1 MRGLWGYKMAA
12 FPNVGF
18 QKMTMRLKSAT
29 QISTSPFTFD
39 QQVHEHQGV
48 RWEAEVTLPP
58 LKQSEAKEVEAF
70 FASLR
75 GQSGTF
81 TMGNPLH
88 NATATGTITSGT
100 RNETT
105 VTGTLGGA
113 VAGDY
118 FEVNGNLY
126 IITNIDSTTFDIM
139 PPLRTAITS
148 ATTLDFSLPKGSW
161 RLASNEVE
169 WDINQSSFYSFTF
182 ACIEA
187 I

>member
-1 MRGLWGYKMAA
+1 MAA

-39 QQVHEHQGV
+39 QQVHQHQGV

-58 LKQSEAKEVEAF
+58 LNRAAAKEVEAF

-75 GQSGTF
+75 GQAGTF

-88 NATATGTITSGT
+88 DVTATGTITSGT
-100 RNETT
+100 QNATT

-118 FEVNGNLY
+118 FEVDGALY
-126 IITNIDSTTFDIM
+126 IITGIDSTTFDIM
-139 PPLRTAITS
+139 PPLRTAISSTTS
-148 ATTLDFSLPKGSW
+148 LDFSLPKGSW
-161 RLASNEVE
+161 RLSSNDIE
-169 WDINQSSFYSFTF
+169 WDIDQSSFYSFTF
-182 ACIEA
+182 ACVEA